1 MRIRGLCWA
10 AGLAV
15 LVGATAAQAGGEHAL
30 RLAVDIAVMQGD
42 AHALLDPATA
52 EVHKRGLRARL
63 GGGLSSLG
71 LLIRLAG
78 QENPRLG
85 AAPPDTVKGLRRALE
100 GDDLPGLAAGLGG
113 LARLYPFDGAG
124 ILPATATPARLGR
137 ARQIHEDVCAG
148 CHDEPDLETPRPAF
162 NLFARAGT
170 LPATEFAA
178 RLVAGVRGDTLMSL
192 QNPLSDE
199 EMASLIAFYRQGA
212 PED

>member
-1 MRIRGLCWA
+1 MGFRGLGA
-10 AGLAV
+10 AVGLAV
-15 LVGATAAQAGGEHAL
+15 LVCAAAGAGGEHAR
-30 RLAVDIAVMQGD
+30 RLAADIAVMEGD

-63 GGGLSSLG
+63 GGGLSTLG

-85 AAPPDTVKGLRRALE
+85 PAPPDAVGSLRAALERGDGLGLAKGLGA
-100 GDDLPGLAAGLGG
+100 
-113 LARLYPFDGAG
+113 LARLYPFDATG

-137 ARQIHEDVCAG
+137 GRQIHQDICAG
-148 CHDEPDLETPRPAF
+148 CHDAPDLETPRPAF
-162 NLFARAGT
+162 NLFERTRA
-170 LPATEFAA
+170 LPAGEFAA
-178 RLVAGVRGDTLMSL
+178 RLVAGVRGDNLMSL

-212 PED
+212 PKD